1 MANAKRDQ
9 NNVPTLLA
17 VSNADGTTPTLVY
30 ADPTTHRL
38 LTDIPRS
45 TGSATAQTATN
56 ANVLTVTVGS
66 ADASYWVGVSSTCTA
81 YTSGSMQLQAA
92 YTDETNTARTA
103 TIQGHFTS
111 GYGINVSGT
120 GAFEGQILHI
130 RAKAGTTIVISTT
143 GTFTLTYDIYA
154 TITKVS

>member
-1 MANAKRDQ
+1 MADAKRDA
-9 NNVPTLLA
+9 NFVPTLLG
-17 VSNADGTTPTLVY
+17 VSSADGTTPTLVY

-38 LTDIPRS
+38 LVDTARS
-45 TGSATAQTATN
+45 SGSATGQTGTN

-81 YTSGSMQLQAA
+81 YTSGSMQIQLA

-111 GYGINVSGT
+111 GYGINISGT

-130 RAKAGTTIVISTT
+130 RTKAATNIVVSTI
-143 GTFTLTYDIYA
+143 GTFAMTYDIYA